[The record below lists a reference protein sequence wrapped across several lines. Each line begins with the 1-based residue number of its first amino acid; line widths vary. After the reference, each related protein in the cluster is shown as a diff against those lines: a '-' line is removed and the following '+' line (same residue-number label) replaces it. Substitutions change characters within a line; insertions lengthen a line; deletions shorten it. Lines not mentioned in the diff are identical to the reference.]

1 MMEDN
6 FPIHVSCFKI
16 ENYVPEEKYT
26 VVKSFSSK
34 AYRIN
39 ISKIKNK
46 EQRGVNISL
55 IYSKVDRIKIFLNQ
69 PNKRTENLEKR
80 FVKFIKKIKLY
91 TLSVS

>member
-1 MMEDN
+1 MIRYELKNNTQYNYIINHNLVFNPKCSDFQNYTYIQMMEDN

-26 VVKSFSSK
+26 IVKSFSSK

-46 EQRGVNISL
+46 EEL
-55 IYSKVDRIKIFLNQ
+55 IFH
-69 PNKRTENLEKR
+69 
-80 FVKFIKKIKLY
+80 
-91 TLSVS
+91 